1 MASVNKQKIFY
12 DNIKI
17 EIEAGQYYI
26 EDMLVKLTKATAKN
40 LLTVDMYE
48 ELEVLAKE
56 KVDTTYEKTV
66 TVEDLK
72 DKIVDLELEVQ
83 DLSASISDLTDI
95 MFELYDVT
103 LSTDTDEDLEE
114 TETTK
119 TE

>member
-26 EDMLVKLTKATAKN
+26 EDMTSKLVKALAKG
-40 LLTVDMYE
+40 LLNDEMYAELE
-48 ELEVLAKE
+48 ELATQKA
-56 KVDTTYEKTV
+56 DTTYEKTV